1 MAGNMW
7 GNGYAA
13 PQQQSGGVMTAFI
26 NNEASATTYPVGAG
40 TTVNLVDINNGKMYL
55 KSTDPNGMPCPIRV
69 FEIREVT
76 PQAQNADS
84 VSRQE
89 FNELT
94 QQLQNLQQLI
104 LKQQAPA
111 VPAEKVAGGS
121 VK

>member
-13 PQQQSGGVMTAFI
+13 TQQQPNGVMTAFI
-26 NNEASATTYPVGAG
+26 NNEASATTYPVAAG
-40 TTVNLVDINNGKMYL
+40 TTVNLVDINNGRMYL

-69 FEIREVT
+69 FEIHEVT
-76 PQAQNADS
+76 PQAQSANA

-104 LKQQAPA
+104 LKQQTPAPTVKA
-111 VPAEKVAGGS
+111 AGG
-121 VK
+121 KEK

>member
-7 GNGYAA
+7 GNYAGG
-13 PQQQSGGVMTAFI
+13 QQQTQGVMTAFI

-69 FEIREVT
+69 FEIHEVT
-76 PQAQNADS
+76 PQPQGADV

-89 FNELT
+89 FDNLT
-94 QQLQNLQQLI
+94 QQLASMQQL
-104 LKQQAPA
+104 LANLQAPA
-111 VPAEKVAGGS
+111 PEKGGKS
-121 VK
+121 K